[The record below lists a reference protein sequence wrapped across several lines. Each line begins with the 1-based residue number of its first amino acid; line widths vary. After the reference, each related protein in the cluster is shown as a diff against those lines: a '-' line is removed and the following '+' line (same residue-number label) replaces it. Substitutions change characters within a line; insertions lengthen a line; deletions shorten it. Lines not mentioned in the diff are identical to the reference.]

1 MLENWVFS
9 SLSFGTRFWVL
20 KNWVFLF
27 FEFWYPVLSF
37 GSVCGVLWDVSN
49 VQLLGAVLCPSL
61 IQRAWKGLLRIVCFL
76 MQDIMPQIR
85 RENHSCTNCTS
96 FKSFIHYVLNSY
108 TTGGYFTPFY
118 RREKRLYQR
127 KLFYK
132 AFSYFP
138 LSKIKQEDSW
148 RWWQSH
154 IDYSC
159 FSTSWCSLPFPSL
172 FPKSFWPASN
182 PSLHRFHIQRQEQ
195 HG

>member
-1 MLENWVFS
+1 MESECRFTVPPVPGGRTQIYFS
-9 SLSFGTRFWVL
+9 WGQYYDSMIDPQKKTHQNASLDKRTFRF
-20 KNWVFLF
+20 
-27 FEFWYPVLSF
+27 
-37 GSVCGVLWDVSN
+37 
-49 VQLLGAVLCPSL
+49 L
-61 IQRAWKGLLRIVCFL
+61 I
-76 MQDIMPQIR
+76 QDIMPQIR
-85 RENHSCTNCTS
+85 RENHSCMISTS

-108 TTGGYFTPFY
+108 STGGYVLLSD
-118 RREKRLYQR
+118 RKRPLPK

-172 FPKSFWPASN
+172 FPKSFWPASS
-182 PSLHRFHIQRQEQ
+182 PSLHKFHIQRQEQ

>member
-1 MLENWVFS
+1 MESECRFTVPPVPGGRTQIYFSWGQYYDSMIDPQKKKPTTMLLLINI
-9 SLSFGTRFWVL
+9 
-20 KNWVFLF
+20 LF
-27 FEFWYPVLSF
+27 AFWYKILYLRSGEKIIPAWFARLLKVLF
-37 GSVCGVLWDVSN
+37 TMFLIHI
-49 VQLLGAVLCPSL
+49 LLAVMS
-61 IQRAWKGLLRIVCFL
+61 
-76 MQDIMPQIR
+76 
-85 RENHSCTNCTS
+85 
-96 FKSFIHYVLNSY
+96 
-108 TTGGYFTPFY
+108 FY
-118 RREKRLYQR
+118 RTEKRLYQR

-172 FPKSFWPASN
+172 FPKSFWPASS
-182 PSLHRFHIQRQEQ
+182 PSLHRLHIQRQEQ

>member
-1 MLENWVFS
+1 MAKFIPNWNCHYWVSQQTELTQSKTPPTAITDSIMLS
-9 SLSFGTRFWVL
+9 KGTWSI
-20 KNWVFLF
+20 K
-27 FEFWYPVLSF
+27 
-37 GSVCGVLWDVSN
+37 
-49 VQLLGAVLCPSL
+49 
-61 IQRAWKGLLRIVCFL
+61 
-76 MQDIMPQIR
+76 DIMPQIR

-118 RREKRLYQR
+118 RTEKRLYQR

-159 FSTSWCSLPFPSL
+159 FSTS
-172 FPKSFWPASN
+172 
-182 PSLHRFHIQRQEQ
+182 
-195 HG
+195 